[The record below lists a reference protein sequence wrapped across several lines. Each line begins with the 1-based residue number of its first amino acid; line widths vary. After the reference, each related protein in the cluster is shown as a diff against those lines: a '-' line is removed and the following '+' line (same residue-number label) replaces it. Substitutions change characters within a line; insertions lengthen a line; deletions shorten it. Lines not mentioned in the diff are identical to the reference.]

1 MVRIRVSIRVAG
13 AAVLALHV
21 SVPSFHLNLD
31 RAGSSEIS
39 DPDPGAD
46 TDPGADPGVDPDAN
60 DAPDSTET
68 DPGACSTDP
77 GACPTDPGA
86 CPTDPGAG
94 GVSDSVGDDDA
105 SDSHAVLA
113 VVAVAVCVGSDTDRQ
128 VYNIFQILCFVWGTY
143 YIGRDALF
151 EEPG

>member
-1 MVRIRVSIRVAG
+1 MAG
-13 AAVLALHV
+13 AAVLAWHV
-21 SVPSFHLNLD
+21 SVSSSHLKFA
-31 RAGSSEIS
+31 RAGSNEIFDS
-39 DPDPGAD
+39 DSGAE
-46 TDPGADPGVDPDAN
+46 TDPGVDPGVDPDAN
-60 DAPDSTET
+60 DAPDLTAS
-68 DPGACSTDP
+68 DPC
-77 GACPTDPGA
+77 A

-151 EEPG
+151 EEPD